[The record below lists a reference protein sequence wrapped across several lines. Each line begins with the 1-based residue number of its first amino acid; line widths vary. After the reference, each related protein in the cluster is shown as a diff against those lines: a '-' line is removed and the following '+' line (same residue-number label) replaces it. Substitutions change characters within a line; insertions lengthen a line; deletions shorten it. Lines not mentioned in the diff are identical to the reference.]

1 MARALTMYL
10 LRGLPPYFAVRAPH
24 RPFDAR
30 LCACV
35 AKINIQH
42 ALYQCATA
50 RFAEAPYTAPYGGL
64 PERAMTARQR

>member
-1 MARALTMYL
+1 MRPTA
-10 LRGLPPYFAVRAPH
+10 
-24 RPFDAR
+24 PFDAR

-35 AKINIQH
+35 AKFNFQH

-64 PERAMTARQR
+64 PERAMTALDICVG